1 MIDLGPLDT
10 LTPGRVMLALIKEAE
25 RATALI
31 RSGEL
36 VLNPGDSVDLI
47 LRIRL
52 LAIPETDGEP
62 TPDPAA

>member
-1 MIDLGPLDT
+1 MIELGPLDT
-10 LTPGRVMLALIKEAE
+10 LTPGHVVLALLEEAE

-52 LAIPETDGEP
+52 LAMPAAGGDP
-62 TPDPAA
+62 TPNPAA